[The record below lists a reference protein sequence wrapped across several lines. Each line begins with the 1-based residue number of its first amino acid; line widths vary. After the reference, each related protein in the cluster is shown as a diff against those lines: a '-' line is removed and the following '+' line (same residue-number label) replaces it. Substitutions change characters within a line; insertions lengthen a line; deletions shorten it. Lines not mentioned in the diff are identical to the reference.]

1 MITSV
6 PKNCNSIL
14 QGKLKLLKDR
24 LLKKYNDKINSFKP
38 ENNPN
43 NLPPYLQKVVPKAS
57 KEFLQ

>member
-1 MITSV
+1 MILSV

-14 QGKLKLLKDR
+14 QDKVKLLKDG
-24 LLKKYNDKINSFKP
+24 LLKKYNDKINSFNACT

-57 KEFLQ
+57 K